1 MKGQTDNKGQYAKGY
16 LRGYRAGMQAAI
28 NILEH
33 MQNSDG
39 KPYETILAES
49 REIYKS
55 CFEEGQTDSAQDQ
68 RGPSPR

>member
-28 NILEH
+28 NILQH
-33 MQNSDG
+33 VQSSDG
-39 KPYETILAES
+39 EPYETLIAES
-49 REIYKS
+49 RKIDKA

-68 RGPSPR
+68 RGKE